1 MALLAHP
8 HQRVRLP
15 PANLGAAESLTRDT
29 RWRPARHAPRS
40 RTLLAERA
48 LAMASGRKQERPI
61 LRRLAELASPSQG
74 LSGRVG
80 TPLAAHPVASA

>member
-29 RWRPARHAPRS
+29 RWRHAPRS